1 MLNPDQ
7 IIKNAAQIYE
17 KLGRAYHFDDGL
29 KSNQVRAAI
38 IAICEEINKQR
49 KEISQNHER
58 YRNLDHIPIN

>member
-7 IIKNAAQIYE
+7 IIKNAGQIYE

-38 IAICEEINKQR
+38 IAICEEINN
-49 KEISQNHER
+49 QNK
-58 YRNLDHIPIN
+58 RNPVDSIIDDIKNSN